1 MVRVSA
7 RVQELKRICWLIV
20 AGLLTACSPA
30 PQFTDSKNQPAAL
43 ADFAGKPLLVNY
55 FAPWCAPCLR
65 ELPQLEALARE
76 GEIAVVMVNY
86 DPATPA
92 ELDQLA
98 GQYRI
103 RVPLLIARQEA
114 SLPFPRPAG
123 LPTSYLLDGKGKL
136 LQTLVGELTP
146 SQFEALRASVK
157 PMAH

>member
-30 PQFTDSKNQPAAL
+30 PQFTGSQNQPVAL

-65 ELPQLEALARE
+65 EIPLLEALARE
-76 GEIAVVMVNY
+76 GQTAVVMVNY

-92 ELDQLA
+92 ELAKLA

-103 RVPLLIARQEA
+103 KVPLLIARQEA

-123 LPTSYLLDGKGKL
+123 LPTSYLLDGEGKL
-136 LQTLVGELTP
+136 QQTLVGELTP
-146 SQFEALRASVK
+146 SRVEALRASVQ
-157 PMAH
+157 PVGH

>member
-20 AGLLTACSPA
+20 AGLLTVCSPA
-30 PQFTDSKNQPAAL
+30 PQFTDSQHLPVAL

-65 ELPQLEALARE
+65 ELPLLEALARE

-92 ELDQLA
+92 ELRKLA

-103 RVPLLIARQEA
+103 KVPLLIPRQEA

-123 LPTSYLLDGKGKL
+123 LPTSYLLDGKGNL
-136 LQTLVGELTP
+136 LQSLVGELTP
-146 SQFEALRASVK
+146 SRVEALRASVK
-157 PMAH
+157 PAGH

>member
-30 PQFTDSKNQPAAL
+30 PPFTDSQNQPVAL

-65 ELPQLEALARE
+65 EIPLLEALARE
-76 GEIAVVMVNY
+76 GQTAVVMVNY

-92 ELDQLA
+92 ELAKLA

-103 RVPLLIARQEA
+103 KVPLLIARQEA

-123 LPTSYLLDGKGKL
+123 LPTSYLLDGEGKL
-136 LQTLVGELTP
+136 QQTLVGELNP
-146 SQFEALRASVK
+146 SRLEALRASVQ
-157 PMAH
+157 PVGH

>member
-30 PQFTDSKNQPAAL
+30 PQFTGSQNQPVAL

-65 ELPQLEALARE
+65 EIPLLEALARE
-76 GEIAVVMVNY
+76 GQTAVVMVNY

-92 ELDQLA
+92 ELAKLA

-103 RVPLLIARQEA
+103 KVPLLIARQEA

-123 LPTSYLLDGKGKL
+123 LPTSYLLDGEGKL
-136 LQTLVGELTP
+136 QQTLVGELTP
-146 SQFEALRASVK
+146 SRLEALRASVK
-157 PMAH
+157 AVGH